1 MKNFSNMFQEK
12 KRFSYNVSDIL
23 LFFPTSC
30 LTQFLEKSISQM
42 STFGHGGNCRLAQA
56 SLTESFSLAVDQSTE
71 WLQNYKQWCMR
82 VMISFSLFRGKR
94 EKKHFNCSV
103 NCGDK
108 WQLSPNKPKKTTS
121 YTDFCCTICLPCV
134 LPMHDHDA
142 GVVIG

>member
-1 MKNFSNMFQEK
+1 MKNFSNMFHK
-12 KRFSYNVSDIL
+12 KRFSFDVSDNL
-23 LFFPTSC
+23 LFCPTSC
-30 LTQFLEKSISQM
+30 LTHNLEKKHHSNEHFWSWRKLQDG
-42 STFGHGGNCRLAQA
+42 TA
-56 SLTESFSLAVDQSTE
+56 SLTESFSLSLDQSTE